1 MQFGNLNASFP
12 VFRTCD
18 VDRQIRIFPNRYP
31 FSKHAG
37 LRKRDID
44 SDHLPSVN
52 LIFDF
57 VKIKPCRDRA
67 ENDFLS
73 RATIQ
78 RLGICMRDLHVDIA
92 EEFLLA

>member
-1 MQFGNLNASFP
+1 MWTGKSGFS
-12 VFRTCD
+12 
-18 VDRQIRIFPNRYP
+18 RICIL
-31 FSKHAG
+31 FSKHAR

-67 ENDFLS
+67 ENNFLS
-73 RATIQ
+73 VPHDSAS
-78 RLGICMRDLHVDIA
+78 GICVRDLHVDIT
-92 EEFLLA
+92 EKFLLS